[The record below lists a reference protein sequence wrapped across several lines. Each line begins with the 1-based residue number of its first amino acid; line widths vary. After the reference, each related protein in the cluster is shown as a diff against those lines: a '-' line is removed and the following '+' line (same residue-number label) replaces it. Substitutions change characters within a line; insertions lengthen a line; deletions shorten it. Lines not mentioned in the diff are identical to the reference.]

1 MRIGRMLALAVACG
15 AAIPARADVLQASST
30 TLVTAGQSF
39 RDGTLEKAIP
49 VYELVSLSA
58 SEMKTSW
65 AEFEL
70 TLSAWGAVD
79 AGPIRF
85 WQNGAPAGSRASGDV
100 DVGYLRADLAKRR
113 VTVRIGRQLVAS
125 GNARMIQIDG
135 GQLSLALPAG
145 FGLSAFVG
153 APVAPRFHFGRL
165 GGETALQA
173 TRAELAYGGRVSW
186 ERPGLLELGASAVM
200 AKDGSEVSRQE
211 VGADLRLTPV
221 HALHLLGSTFY
232 SLYDKRLGQVEA
244 AVHYE
249 ARRDLTFFADYQ
261 HVAPDLFL
269 ARNSIL
275 AAFVADNRNDVGGG
289 LRWNPRRTAT
299 LEGDYHYLKEP
310 DGAGHRVRVK
320 GTLHPWG
327 AGLAGAEVQY
337 LTTPENGFATGRL
350 FGAKEWGRLGA
361 TLDLWL
367 YKYEKS
373 VNGYDKS
380 LGATITGGY
389 AVSPSWKVLLAATAG
404 SDPFYKS
411 RTEVM
416 AKLAWNQ
423 GYVREVR

>member
-1 MRIGRMLALAVACG
+1 MRIGRTLALAIACG
-15 AAIPARADVLQASST
+15 TSVPARADVLQASST
-30 TLVTAGQSF
+30 TMVTAGQTL

-49 VYELVSLSA
+49 VYELVTLSA

-65 AEFEL
+65 AEFEIA
-70 TLSAWGAVD
+70 LSAWGAVD

-100 DVGYLRADLAKRR
+100 DVGYLRGDFASHR
-113 VTVRIGRQLVAS
+113 VILRLGRQVVAS
-125 GNARMIQIDG
+125 GIARMVQLDG
-135 GQLSLALPAG
+135 GQLALMLPAG

-165 GGETALQA
+165 GGETALQG

-186 ERPGLLELGASAVM
+186 ERPGLLQLGASAAM
-200 AKDGSEVSRQE
+200 AKDGSEVSRQD
-211 VGADLRLTPV
+211 VGADLRLTPI
-221 HALHLLGSTFY
+221 HALQILGSGFY
-232 SLYDKRLGQVEA
+232 SLYEKRLGQAEVA
-244 AVHYE
+244 LHYE
-249 ARRDLTFFADYQ
+249 ARRDLSLFADYRR
-261 HVAPDLFL
+261 VAPDLFL

-275 AAFVADNRNDVGGG
+275 AVFVADQRNDVGGG
-289 LRWNPRRTAT
+289 LRWNPRRSAT
-299 LEGDYHYLKEP
+299 VEADYHYLKEEA
-310 DGAGHRVRVK
+310 GGGHRVRLK
-320 GTLHPWG
+320 GTLRPYG
-327 AGLAGAEVQY
+327 AGLAGVEIQY
-337 LTTPENGFATGRL
+337 LTTPENGYATGRL

-361 TLDLWL
+361 TLDLWF

-380 LGATITGGY
+380 LGATVTGGY
-389 AVSPSWKVLLAATAG
+389 QLAPSWKVLLAATAG

-423 GYVREVR
+423 TYVREVR